1 MQTITTIDGRLAES
15 ALRDA
20 GRLPTTIGGFDY
32 CEGVSATTD
41 FIMAWNDYETDG
53 RYEVEQVSEIR
64 ERAPTALCD
73 A

>member
-1 MQTITTIDGRLAES
+1 MQTITTIDGRLAEN

-20 GRLPTTIGGFDY
+20 GVLSPTIGGFEY
-32 CEGVSATTD
+32 CEGVSAAAD

-53 RYEVEQVSEIR
+53 RYEVEQVSELR
-64 ERAPTALCD
+64 QRAPTALRD